1 MLLLHLPCLPA
12 CLAGVDLH
20 FWDSPDDIQGASM
33 DLLFERD
40 RVYLH
45 KATGSFGAIPLSV
58 SGERGCSPQSTVRA
72 AGVGEP
78 EIERRNMLRG
88 KNEASYPSRCAKLH
102 VHAKMCLEH
111 SHTCSM
117 CL

>member
-1 MLLLHLPCLPA
+1 LLLLLLLLLSSLLSCPA
-12 CLAGVDLH
+12 LSPADVDLH

-58 SGERGCSPQSTVRA
+58 SGEAEHWRGGLGA
-72 AGVGEP
+72 A
-78 EIERRNMLRG
+78 
-88 KNEASYPSRCAKLH
+88 A
-102 VHAKMCLEH
+102 
-111 SHTCSM
+111 
-117 CL
+117 

>member
-1 MLLLHLPCLPA
+1 LLDTFVSWYSCISSMSTQATFLWLRPTLRLLLLSCQLLCAALWPA
-12 CLAGVDLH
+12 DVDLH

-58 SGERGCSPQSTVRA
+58 SGEATSPGGGGRFGRWIWWVET
-72 AGVGEP
+72 
-78 EIERRNMLRG
+78 
-88 KNEASYPSRCAKLH
+88 
-102 VHAKMCLEH
+102 
-111 SHTCSM
+111 
-117 CL
+117 

>member
-1 MLLLHLPCLPA
+1 
-12 CLAGVDLH
+12 VELH

-58 SGERGCSPQSTVRA
+58 SGERIMGQLGCMDKGPCIGPVQH
-72 AGVGEP
+72 G
-78 EIERRNMLRG
+78 
-88 KNEASYPSRCAKLH
+88 Y
-102 VHAKMCLEH
+102 
-111 SHTCSM
+111 
-117 CL
+117 